1 MRLYINGR
9 FATRPMTGVD
19 RVACELTAEL
29 RQIATELPKD
39 MLVLHV
45 LLPRCSPNQFLAL
58 SNSTLGEAKSVSKLT
73 GLLWEQFLLPF
84 QAADGWAINL
94 CNVGPIIGRRQILMI
109 HDAQIYISP
118 KSYSFCFRTWYRVA
132 QPLLAR
138 RASLLF
144 TVSDY
149 SKNKLEEECVFPR
162 RKAQVIPNGVDH
174 MNRISADDSILERHQ
189 LSSQNYFLAMGSA
202 SKHKNLICV
211 LNAIAACSSEAPR
224 LVIAGGNVSEIKA
237 AFASS
242 ISERV
247 LLLGRVS
254 DEELKAL
261 YIHSKAFLFPSITEG
276 FGLPPLEAMYC
287 GCPVLAS
294 TSGAISEVCGDTVRY
309 VDPDKPEDWA
319 VAMEELASDPDVREK
334 ISARACDRA
343 AKFTWRRAA
352 MQLLQTIASLEDN
365 SSLKA
370 QLEALNAS

>member
-9 FATRPMTGVD
+9 FATRSMTGVD
-19 RVACELTAEL
+19 RVAYELTSQL
-29 RQIATELPKD
+29 RQIATELPEG
-39 MLVLHV
+39 MLVLHL
-45 LLPRCSPNQFLAL
+45 LLPKCSPEQLLAL
-58 SNSTLGEAKSVSKLT
+58 SNSTLGEAKSVSKLK
-73 GLLWEQFLLPF
+73 GQLWEQFLLPF
-84 QAADGWAINL
+84 QAADGWAINF

-118 KSYSFCFRTWYRVA
+118 ESYSFCFRLWYRML
-132 QPLLAR
+132 QPFIAR

-149 SKNKLEEECVFPR
+149 SKNRLEEVRVFP
-162 RKAQVIPNGVDH
+162 KGKVQVIPNGADH
-174 MNRISADDSILERHQ
+174 MNRISADDSILGRHQ
-189 LSSQNYFLAMGSA
+189 LSSQNYFLAMGSV
-202 SKHKNLICV
+202 SKHKNLICT

-224 LVIAGGNVSEIKA
+224 LVVVGGNVSEIKA
-237 AFASS
+237 VFASS

-261 YIHSKAFLFPSITEG
+261 YMHANAFLFPSITEG
-276 FGLPPLEAMYC
+276 FGLPPLEAMHC
-287 GCPVLAS
+287 GCPVVAS
-294 TSGAISEVCGDTVRY
+294 TSGAMSEVCGDTVRY
-309 VDPDKPEDWA
+309 ADPDKPDDWTF
-319 VAMEELASDPDVREK
+319 AMEELASDPDVREK

-352 MQLLQTIASLEDN
+352 MQLLQAIAFVEDD

>member
-19 RVACELTAEL
+19 RVAYELTAEL
-29 RQIATELPKD
+29 RQIATELPEG
-39 MLVLHV
+39 MLVLHL
-45 LLPRCSPNQFLAL
+45 LLPECSPKQLWAL
-58 SNSTLGEAKSVSKLT
+58 SNSILGEAKSDSKLT
-73 GLLWEQFLLPF
+73 GLLWEHFELPL
-84 QAADGWAINL
+84 QTTDGWTINF
-94 CNVGPIIGRRQILMI
+94 CNVGPIIGKRQILFI

-118 KSYSFCFRTWYRVA
+118 ESYSFCFRRWYRLA

-149 SKNKLEEECVFPR
+149 SKNRLEKVRVFPKG
-162 RKAQVIPNGVDH
+162 KAQVIPNGADH
-174 MNRISADDSILERHQ
+174 MNRISADDSILGRHQ
-189 LSSQNYFLAMGSA
+189 LSSQNYFLAMGSV
-202 SKHKNLICV
+202 SKHKNLRCT

-224 LVIAGGNVSEIKA
+224 LVVVGGNVSEISTV
-237 AFASS
+237 FASS

-276 FGLPPLEAMYC
+276 FGLPPLEAMHC
-287 GCPVLAS
+287 GCPVIAS
-294 TSGAISEVCGDTVRY
+294 TSGAMSEVCGDTVRY
-309 VDPDKPEDWA
+309 VDPNKPADWA
-319 VAMEELASDPDVREK
+319 VAMEELASNPDVCEK
-334 ISARACDRA
+334 ISAKACVRA

-352 MQLLQTIASLEDN
+352 MQLLQAIASAEDN
-365 SSLKA
+365 SSIKA
-370 QLEALNAS
+370 QLEALKA

>member
-19 RVACELTAEL
+19 RVAYELTSQL
-29 RQIATELPKD
+29 RQIATELPEG
-39 MLVLHV
+39 MLVLHL
-45 LLPRCSPNQFLAL
+45 LLPKCSPKQLWAL
-58 SNSTLGEAKSVSKLT
+58 SNSTLGEAKSDSKLT
-73 GLLWEQFLLPF
+73 GLLWEHFELPL
-84 QAADGWAINL
+84 QTTDGWTINF
-94 CNVGPIIGRRQILMI
+94 CNVGPIIGKRQILFI

-118 KSYSFCFRTWYRVA
+118 ESYSFCFRRWYRLA

-149 SKNKLEEECVFPR
+149 SKNRLEKVRVFPKG
-162 RKAQVIPNGVDH
+162 KAQVIPNGVDH
-174 MNRISADDSILERHQ
+174 MNRISADDSILGRYQ
-189 LSSQNYFLAMGSA
+189 LSSENYFLAMGSVI
-202 SKHKNLICV
+202 KHKNLICI

-224 LVIAGGNVSEIKA
+224 LVVVGGNVSEISTV
-237 AFASS
+237 FASS

-276 FGLPPLEAMYC
+276 FGLPPLEAMHC
-287 GCPVLAS
+287 GCPVIAS
-294 TSGAISEVCGDTVRY
+294 TSGAMSEVCGDTVRY
-309 VDPDKPEDWA
+309 VDPNKPADWA
-319 VAMEELASDPDVREK
+319 VTMDELASNPDVCEK
-334 ISARACDRA
+334 ISAKACDRA

-352 MQLLQTIASLEDN
+352 MKLLQAIAFVEDD

-370 QLEALNAS
+370 QLEALKA

>member
-9 FATRPMTGVD
+9 FATRSMTGVD
-19 RVACELTAEL
+19 RVAYELTSQL
-29 RQIATELPKD
+29 RQIATELPEG
-39 MLVLHV
+39 MLVLNL
-45 LLPRCSPNQFLAL
+45 LLPKCSPEQLLAL

-73 GLLWEQFLLPF
+73 GLLWEHFELPLKTT
-84 QAADGWAINL
+84 DGWTINF

-118 KSYSFCFRTWYRVA
+118 ESYSFCFRLWYRML
-132 QPLLAR
+132 QPYIAR

-149 SKNKLEEECVFPR
+149 SKNRLEEVRVFP
-162 RKAQVIPNGVDH
+162 KEKVQVIPNGVDH
-174 MNRISADDSILERHQ
+174 MNRISADDSILRRHQ
-189 LSSQNYFLAMGSA
+189 LCSQNYFLAMGSV
-202 SKHKNLICV
+202 SKHKNLICT

-224 LVIAGGNVSEIKA
+224 LVVVGGNVSEIKA

-261 YIHSKAFLFPSITEG
+261 YMHANAFLFPSITEG
-276 FGLPPLEAMYC
+276 FGLPPLEAMHC
-287 GCPVLAS
+287 GCPVVAS
-294 TSGAISEVCGDTVRY
+294 TSGAMSEVCGDTVCY
-309 VDPDKPEDWA
+309 ADPDKPEDWA
-319 VAMEELASDPDVREK
+319 ASMEELASDPNMREK
-334 ISARACDRA
+334 ISARACHRA

-352 MQLLQTIASLEDN
+352 MQLLQAIAFVEDDR
-365 SSLKA
+365 SLKT